1 MNNWKKKKII
11 GCFFVLMILLLS
23 FIGCGSNQKET
34 APKMEYQVGES
45 IIKVSKPAFLYADDK
60 KLLVADTGD
69 NVIYEIN
76 DEKKW
81 ITSGTV
87 GKKDV
92 YGFSKGGYLDSENEK
107 AKYHSPYGVTKFL
120 EGYAVSDR
128 ENHVIRYVTKEGV
141 VTLAGTGTAGLLD
154 GIGKESQF
162 HSPAGIT
169 TDKSGNLYV
178 ADSLNHCIRK
188 IDKTGNVSLYAGGKK
203 GYADGKRSTAKFDT
217 PMGIYCDN
225 ERLYITDSQN
235 QRIRMIDLKTE
246 KVTTIAGNASYYEKS
261 TLYAG
266 GFLDGK
272 VEQARF
278 DTPTGIVVKND
289 CIYIADTGNSAIR
302 KIEDG
307 MVSTILQVEDES
319 ASVYPAKPIG
329 LAIKE
334 NTLYISDSFAGLI
347 YSIPNIQ

>member
-1 MNNWKKKKII
+1 MIKWKKKKII
-11 GCFFVLMILLLS
+11 GYFFVLIILLLS
-23 FIGCGSNQKET
+23 FIGCGSNQKST
-34 APKMEYQVGES
+34 AQKMEYQVGES
-45 IIKVSKPAFLYADDK
+45 ITKVSKPAFLYADGK
-60 KLLVADTGD
+60 KLFVADTGD

-76 DEKKW
+76 DEKKSVM
-81 ITSGTV
+81 SGKI
-87 GKKDV
+87 GELDV
-92 YGFSKGGYLDSENEK
+92 YGFPKGGYVDSENEI
-107 AKYHSPYGVTKFL
+107 AKYDSPYGITKFL

-128 ENHVIRYVTKEGV
+128 GNHVIRYVTKEGV
-141 VTLAGTGTAGLLD
+141 TTLAGNGAAGLFD
-154 GIGKESQF
+154 GTGKESQF

-169 TDKSGNLYV
+169 TDENGNLYV

-188 IDKTGNVSLYAGGKK
+188 IDKKGNASLYAGGTK
-203 GYADGKRSTAKFDT
+203 GYSDGKRLTAKFDT
-217 PMGIYCDN
+217 PMGIYYDSK
-225 ERLYITDSQN
+225 RLYITDSQN

-246 KVTTIAGNASYYEKS
+246 EVTTIAGNASYYEES

-278 DTPTGIVVKND
+278 DTPTGIVVKNH

-302 KIEDG
+302 KIKDG
-307 MVSTILQVEDES
+307 IVSTILQVEDES
-319 ASVYPAKPIG
+319 VSIYPAKPTG
-329 LAIKE
+329 LAIKD

>member
-1 MNNWKKKKII
+1 MKKWKKKKTI
-11 GCFFVLMILLLS
+11 GYFFVLMSLLLS
-23 FIGCGSNQKET
+23 FIGCGNNQKAIT
-34 APKMEYQVGES
+34 QKIEYQVGES

-76 DEKKW
+76 DEKKS
-81 ITSGTV
+81 IMSGKI
-87 GKKDV
+87 GKLDV
-92 YGFSKGGYLDSENEK
+92 YGLPKGGYVNGENENVK
-107 AKYHSPYGVTKFL
+107 FDSPYAITKFL

-128 ENHVIRYVTKEGV
+128 DNHVIRYVTKEGV
-141 VTLAGTGTAGLLD
+141 ITLAGNGTAGFFN
-154 GIGKESQF
+154 GVGNESQF

-169 TDKSGNLYV
+169 TDDNGNLYV

-188 IDKTGNVSLYAGGKK
+188 IDKKGNVSLYAGGIK
-203 GYADGKRSTAKFDT
+203 GYSDGKRLTAKFDT
-217 PMGIYCDN
+217 PMGIYYDN
-225 ERLYITDSQN
+225 GRLYITDSQN

-246 KVTTIAGNASYYEKS
+246 EVTTIAGNASYYEES
-261 TLYAG
+261 TLYVG

-272 VEQARF
+272 VDQARF
-278 DTPTGIVVKND
+278 DTPTGIVVKNH

-302 KIEDG
+302 KVEDG
-307 MVSTILQVEDES
+307 IVSTILQVEDES
-319 ASVYPAKPIG
+319 VSIYPAKPTG
-329 LAIKE
+329 LAIKD